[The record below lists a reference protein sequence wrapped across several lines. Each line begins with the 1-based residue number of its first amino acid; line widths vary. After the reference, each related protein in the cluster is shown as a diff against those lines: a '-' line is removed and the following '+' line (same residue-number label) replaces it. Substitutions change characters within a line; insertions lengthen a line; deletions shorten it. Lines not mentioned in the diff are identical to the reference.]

1 MSDGKIFLDVAN
13 NAEAK
18 AKVVFNYYKQ
28 AAEKIIAEEDAI
40 DAKVEAANAEIKQF
54 EARIAS
60 ETAEKEANEKSK
72 GIWKIVCFI
81 IIPCIILVPLVM
93 FFKYKKL
100 AEQNQQNIEELEGSI
115 KKKKEEIEKLLEDRK
130 NIRRSYKIH
139 KLQVVNVPIAKR
151 VPYKDKSMLLDLT
164 NSFENT
170 KLSFSFLRHPED
182 FSKSIDKIETSVNA
196 IPVVETTDETESID
210 TSDYSL
216 SMQEIK
222 MNDFVGNMDR
232 TLRDISYELSEKD
245 TTNIT
250 IPIIPPKSDYASF
263 ISDVTTTETKD
274 VVDVFDSVDVDA
286 AANQLNILNRQKQEL
301 EKERSSDEYVRYL
314 ERLMTQTADVV
325 QNVLQQKNVN
335 SLSLVEYYNNT
346 FARVLS
352 SSFNHYS
359 STLEGEEIERLKNAT
374 FDFKDANEYQYFN
387 LRDSSRVKFDLFN
400 NGFLTEDDV
409 PEKNI
414 FSIHQVND
422 EIIMPVIRNLLRE
435 NRVKRLDIYNDTLKE
450 KRDYVQRWN
459 EEVQDFYGRNR
470 TELQRLTTEAEKEMK
485 QFRTDIGVLTQ
496 LVSALEK
503 MDSNGGMVE
512 NGKSIKQEE
521 LVAYGEFIKSMEQ
534 TQVELDEY
542 MDRLKDDIEA
552 TTDRF
557 NYIEYYDNSLVDE
570 DAQNV
575 AKSMDLENLK
585 TLEDRRRELIKVS
598 PYVATYATLP
608 PSISTEEALY
618 ESIAEDLPNYARE
631 KIAESREFE
640 ENLMNGTSEKSAEVA
655 DEELFEEGDSAEQ
668 AEGSDD
674 ALFEDDSD
682 NATSESSNG
691 DAIEEESG
699 EEKSEEESSDDTAE
713 EESGEEE
720 SEEESSDEDA
730 AMDESDEEESDEE
743 ESEEE
748 SSDEDAATGESDEEE
763 SDEDDEDFFDDDD
776 LEDGDEEAE
785 DDDDDKPSPKPKMPL
800 DLSNF

>member
-1 MSDGKIFLDVAN
+1 MSDGKIFLDAAN

-18 AKVVFNYYKQ
+18 AKVVYNYYKQ

-40 DAKVEAANAEIKQF
+40 DAKIASANEDIKQL

-60 ETAEKEANEKSK
+60 ETTQMEANEKSK
-72 GIWKIVCFI
+72 GIWKIVCLI
-81 IIPCIILVPLVM
+81 IIPCILVFPLVL
-93 FFKYKKL
+93 FLGYKKKVKENQ
-100 AEQNQQNIEELEGSI
+100 EQIEMFGNNI
-115 KKKKEEIEKLLEDRK
+115 KKKKEEIEKLVENRK
-130 NIRRSYKIH
+130 NVRRSYKIH

-182 FSKSIDKIETSVNA
+182 FSKSIDKIEESVNA
-196 IPVVETTDETESID
+196 IPVVETTEDIESID
-210 TSDYSL
+210 TSEYSL

-232 TLRDISYELSEKD
+232 TLRDISYELGEKD

-263 ISDVTTTETKD
+263 ISDVTTTEKKD
-274 VVDVFDSVDVDA
+274 VVSVFDSTDVDA
-286 AANQLNILNRQKQEL
+286 AANQLNVLNRQKQEL

-314 ERLMTQTADVV
+314 EKLMTQTADVV
-325 QNVLQQKNVN
+325 QNVLQQKNAN
-335 SLSLVEYYNNT
+335 SLSLVEYYNNV

-359 STLEGEEIERLKNAT
+359 STLEGEEIERLKEAT

-400 NGFLTEDDV
+400 NGFVTEDDV
-409 PEKNI
+409 PEKNV

-485 QFRTDIGVLTQ
+485 QFRTDIGVMTQ
-496 LVSALEK
+496 LVDALNK
-503 MDSNGGMVE
+503 MGTNGGMVE
-512 NGKSIKQEE
+512 NGKSVKQEE
-521 LVAYGEFIKSMEQ
+521 LVAYNEFIKDMER
-534 TQVELDEY
+534 TQEDLDSY
-542 MDRLKDDIEA
+542 MDRLKDDIET

-557 NYIEYYDNSLVDE
+557 NYIEYYDTSLVDE
-570 DAQNV
+570 DAQDV
-575 AKSMDLENLK
+575 AKSMDFENLK
-585 TLEDRRRELIKVS
+585 ALDDRRKDLIKVS

-608 PSISTEEALY
+608 PALSTEESLY
-618 ESIAEDLPNYARE
+618 ESVAEDLPNYARE

-640 ENLMNGTSEKSAEVA
+640 DNLVNGTIEEKNTDAA
-655 DEELFEEGDSAEQ
+655 DEDLFEETESTEQ
-668 AEGSDD
+668 DTD
-674 ALFEDDSD
+674 F
-682 NATSESSNG
+682 G
-691 DAIEEESG
+691 DAIFDDEPSNSDDDVA
-699 EEKSEEESSDDTAE
+699 EEKAVSEDETSEDESDAE
-713 EESGEEE
+713 ETL
-720 SEEESSDEDA
+720 D
-730 AMDESDEEESDEE
+730 DEEESDDET
-743 ESEEE
+743 SEEE
-748 SSDEDAATGESDEEE
+748 SDDEEFFDDEEE
-763 SDEDDEDFFDDDD
+763 SDDKEESDDEDFLDDDD
-776 LEDGDEEAE
+776 ES
-785 DDDDDKPSPKPKMPL
+785 DDDDSDDKKPNSGIPL
-800 DLSNF
+800 NLSDF

>member
-40 DAKVEAANAEIKQF
+40 DAKIDNAKADIKQL
-54 EARIAS
+54 EDRIAS
-60 ETAEKEANEKSK
+60 ETNDMEANEKSK
-72 GIWKIVCFI
+72 GIWKVVCLI
-81 IIPCIILVPLVM
+81 IIPCALIFPLVL
-93 FFKYKKL
+93 FFSYKNKVK
-100 AEQNQQNIEELEGSI
+100 ENQQNIEGFENEI
-115 KKKKEEIEKLLEDRK
+115 KNKKEEIEKLIENRK
-130 NIRRSYKIH
+130 NIRRSYKVH

-170 KLSFSFLRHPED
+170 NLSFSFLRHPED
-182 FSKSIDKIETSVNA
+182 FSKSIDKIEESVNA
-196 IPVVETTDETESID
+196 IPVVESTEDSEPVD

-232 TLRDISYELSEKD
+232 TLRDISYELGEKD
-245 TTNIT
+245 TININ
-250 IPIIPPKSDYASF
+250 IPIIPPKSDYATF
-263 ISDVTTTETKD
+263 ISDVTTSEKKD
-274 VVDVFDSVDVDA
+274 VVDVFDASGVDA
-286 AANQLNILNRQKQEL
+286 AANQLKVLNTQKQEL

-314 ERLMTQTADVV
+314 ETLMTQTADVV

-335 SLSLVEYYNNT
+335 SLSLVEYYNNV

-359 STLEGEEIERLKNAT
+359 STLEGEEIERLKEAT
-374 FDFKDANEYQYFN
+374 FDFKDANEYEYFN
-387 LRDSSRVKFDLFN
+387 LRDSSRVRFDLFN
-400 NGFLTEDDV
+400 NGFVTEDDV
-409 PEKNI
+409 PERNV

-485 QFRTDIGVLTQ
+485 QFRTDIGVMTQ
-496 LVSALEK
+496 LVSALAK
-503 MDSNGGMVE
+503 MDTNGGLVE
-512 NGKSIKQEE
+512 NGKSLKQEE
-521 LVAYGEFIKSMEQ
+521 LVAYNEFIKSMEQ
-534 TQVELDEY
+534 TQEELDAY
-542 MDRLKDDIEA
+542 MDRLKDDIEN

-557 NYIEYYDNSLVDE
+557 NYIEYYDTSLVDE
-570 DAQNV
+570 DAQHV

-585 TLEDRRRELIKVS
+585 ALDDRRKELLKVS

-608 PSISTEEALY
+608 PKLSTEQSLY

-631 KIAESREFE
+631 KIAESREYE
-640 ENLMNGTSEKSAEVA
+640 ENLINEVGGKNTTEVA
-655 DEELFEEGDSAEQ
+655 DEDLFDEADSAEQ
-668 AEGSDD
+668 DSAADGELFDDASTDEKDYIEKMIKSVAAGQNDGKAGGLHSDD
-674 ALFEDDSD
+674 ESVESTEDSDAEDDV
-682 NATSESSNG
+682 
-691 DAIEEESG
+691 EESD
-699 EEKSEEESSDDTAE
+699 EENETEEI
-713 EESGEEE
+713 
-720 SEEESSDEDA
+720 DEDLD
-730 AMDESDEEESDEE
+730 DEDLDEEDFLDDSDEEESD
-743 ESEEE
+743 
-748 SSDEDAATGESDEEE
+748 
-763 SDEDDEDFFDDDD
+763 DDDSDDDD
-776 LEDGDEEAE
+776 GNGQN
-785 DDDDDKPSPKPKMPL
+785 PKSSVPL
-800 DLSNF
+800 DLSDF

>member
-1 MSDGKIFLDVAN
+1 MSDGKIFLDAAN

-18 AKVVFNYYKQ
+18 AKVVYNYYKQ

-40 DAKVEAANAEIKQF
+40 DAKIASANEDIKQL

-60 ETAEKEANEKSK
+60 ETTQMEANEKSK
-72 GIWKIVCFI
+72 GIWKIVCLI
-81 IIPCIILVPLVM
+81 IIPCILVFPLVL
-93 FFKYKKL
+93 FLGYKKKVKENQ
-100 AEQNQQNIEELEGSI
+100 EQIEMFGNDI
-115 KKKKEEIEKLLEDRK
+115 KKKKEEIEKLVENRK
-130 NIRRSYKIH
+130 NVRRSYKIH

-182 FSKSIDKIETSVNA
+182 FSKSIDKIEESVNA
-196 IPVVETTDETESID
+196 IPVVETTEDTESID
-210 TSDYSL
+210 TSEYSL

-232 TLRDISYELSEKD
+232 TLRDISYELGEKD

-263 ISDVTTTETKD
+263 ISDVTTTEKKD
-274 VVDVFDSVDVDA
+274 VVNVFDSTDVDV
-286 AANQLNILNRQKQEL
+286 AANQLNVLNRQKQEL

-314 ERLMTQTADVV
+314 EKLMTQTADVV
-325 QNVLQQKNVN
+325 QNVLQQKNAN
-335 SLSLVEYYNNT
+335 SLSLVEYYNNV

-359 STLEGEEIERLKNAT
+359 STLEGEEIERLKEAT

-400 NGFLTEDDV
+400 NGFVTEDDV
-409 PEKNI
+409 PEKNV

-485 QFRTDIGVLTQ
+485 QFRTDIGVMTQ
-496 LVSALEK
+496 LVDALNK
-503 MDSNGGMVE
+503 MGTNGGMVE
-512 NGKSIKQEE
+512 NGKSVKQEE
-521 LVAYGEFIKSMEQ
+521 LVAYNEFIKGMER
-534 TQVELDEY
+534 TQEDLDSY
-542 MDRLKDDIEA
+542 MDRLKDDIET

-557 NYIEYYDNSLVDE
+557 NYIEYYDTSLVDE
-570 DAQNV
+570 DAQDV
-575 AKSMDLENLK
+575 AKSMDFENLK
-585 TLEDRRRELIKVS
+585 VLDDRRKDLIKVS

-608 PSISTEEALY
+608 PALSTEESLY
-618 ESIAEDLPNYARE
+618 ESVAEDLPNYARE

-640 ENLMNGTSEKSAEVA
+640 ENLVNGTIEEKNTDAA
-655 DEELFEEGDSAEQ
+655 DEDLFEETESTEQ
-668 AEGSDD
+668 DTD
-674 ALFEDDSD
+674 F
-682 NATSESSNG
+682 G
-691 DAIEEESG
+691 DAIFDDEPSNSDDDVA
-699 EEKSEEESSDDTAE
+699 EEKAVSEDET
-713 EESGEEE
+713 
-720 SEEESSDEDA
+720 SE
-730 AMDESDEEESDEE
+730 DESDAEKNLDDEEFFDDEEESDDKE
-743 ESEEE
+743 ES
-748 SSDEDAATGESDEEE
+748 
-763 SDEDDEDFFDDDD
+763 DDEDFLDDDD
-776 LEDGDEEAE
+776 ES
-785 DDDDDKPSPKPKMPL
+785 DDDDSDDKKPNSGIPL
-800 DLSNF
+800 NLSNF

>member
-1 MSDGKIFLDVAN
+1 MSDGKIFLDAAN

-18 AKVVFNYYKQ
+18 AKVVYNYYKR

-40 DAKVEAANAEIKQF
+40 DAKIASAKENIKQF

-60 ETAEKEANEKSK
+60 ETDQMEANEKSK
-72 GIWKIVCFI
+72 GIWKIVCLI
-81 IIPCIILVPLVM
+81 IIPCVFIFPLVL
-93 FFKYKKL
+93 FFGYKKKI
-100 AEQNQQNIEELEGSI
+100 EENQQQIETLENDI
-115 KKKKEEIEKLLEDRK
+115 KKKKEEIEKLVEDRK
-130 NIRRSYKIH
+130 NVRRSYKIH

-151 VPYKDKSMLLDLT
+151 VPYKNKSMLLDLT

-182 FSKSIDKIETSVNA
+182 FSKSIDKIEESVNA
-196 IPVVETTDETESID
+196 IPVVETTEDIESID

-232 TLRDISYELSEKD
+232 TLRVISYELGEKD
-245 TTNIT
+245 ATNIT
-250 IPIIPPKSDYASF
+250 IPIIPPKSDYALF
-263 ISDVTTTETKD
+263 ISDVTTTEKKD
-274 VVDVFDSVDVDA
+274 VLNVFDSTDVDA
-286 AANQLNILNRQKQEL
+286 ATNQLNVLNRQKQEL
-301 EKERSSDEYVRYL
+301 EKERSSDEYVHYL
-314 ERLMTQTADVV
+314 ENLMTQTADVV
-325 QNVLQQKNVN
+325 QNVLQQKNAN
-335 SLSLVEYYNNT
+335 SLSLVEYYNNV

-359 STLEGEEIERLKNAT
+359 STLEGEEIERLKEAT

-400 NGFLTEDDV
+400 NGFVTEDDV
-409 PEKNI
+409 PEKNV

-485 QFRTDIGVLTQ
+485 QFRTDIGVMTQ
-496 LVSALEK
+496 LVSALAK
-503 MDSNGGMVE
+503 MDTNGGMVE

-521 LVAYGEFIKSMEQ
+521 LVAYNEFIKDMER
-534 TQVELDEY
+534 TQESLDAY

-557 NYIEYYDNSLVDE
+557 NYIEYYDTSLVDE

-575 AKSMDLENLK
+575 AKSMDFENLK
-585 TLEDRRRELIKVS
+585 SLDDRRKNLIKVS

-608 PSISTEEALY
+608 PTLSTEESLY
-618 ESIAEDLPNYARE
+618 ESVAEDLPNYARE

-640 ENLMNGTSEKSAEVA
+640 ENLMNGAAEEKGPEEAEE
-655 DEELFEEGDSAEQ
+655 D
-668 AEGSDD
+668 
-674 ALFEDDSD
+674 LFEDAESTEQETDSD
-682 NATSESSNG
+682 DSVVEEESDTPEN
-691 DAIEEESG
+691 ESG
-699 EEKSEEESSDDTAE
+699 EEDSISDDEEFLDEDGESDDEEFLDDEEKESDDT
-713 EESGEEE
+713 S
-720 SEEESSDEDA
+720 
-730 AMDESDEEESDEE
+730 
-743 ESEEE
+743 
-748 SSDEDAATGESDEEE
+748 
-763 SDEDDEDFFDDDD
+763 DDDD
-776 LEDGDEEAE
+776 RNNKKTNFGI
-785 DDDDDKPSPKPKMPL
+785 PL
-800 DLSNF
+800 NLSDF